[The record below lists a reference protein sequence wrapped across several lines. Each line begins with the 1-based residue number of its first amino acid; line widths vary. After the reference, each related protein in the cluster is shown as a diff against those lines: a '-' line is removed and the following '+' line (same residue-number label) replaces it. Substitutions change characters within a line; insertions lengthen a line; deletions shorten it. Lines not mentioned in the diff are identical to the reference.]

1 MNEFVL
7 RSNQEFIRIELI
19 EVFGFPKDT
28 SHYGGYDANGIV
40 EIKSGNY
47 YVEGEMWFATGEVF
61 DFYNQLKRCYSEL
74 KGEAIFWSSEAN
86 LKIGIKFNSL
96 GKIIIQGY
104 FKEQLGKG
112 NELQFEIESD
122 QSLIPSTLEELKK
135 FVSYYGDNKGV
146 QNK

>member
-1 MNEFVL
+1 MNEFVV
-7 RSNQEFIRIELI
+7 RSNQGFIRIKLI

-28 SHYGGYDANGIV
+28 SHYGGYDAKGIV

-47 YVEGEMWFATGEVF
+47 YVEGEMWFATGEAF

-86 LKIGIKFNSL
+86 LKIDVKFNSL

-122 QSLIPSTLEELKK
+122 QSFIPSTLEELKE